1 MLQNVLYIVLE
12 AGEKVLEIYNK
23 DFSVEYKED
32 KTPLT
37 EADKISHKIITE
49 GLKELTPD
57 IPIISEEGKD
67 IPYEERKSFKKLWLV
82 DPLDGTKEF
91 INKRDEFTLNVAL
104 VVEGEPVLGVVY
116 APAKNVIYF
125 AEKGKGAFKGDVV
138 AGDIF
143 DSAKLPLRFEFEQP
157 LRVVASRS
165 HRDEKTEEFIKKLS
179 RSFLVETTSA
189 GSSLKF
195 CLLAEGNADVY
206 PRFGPTMEW
215 DTAAGHAVLKE
226 TGGFVYSLENL
237 GELRYNKESLR
248 NGPFVALR
256 KEVAPHIL
264 PLLKNT

>member
-1 MLQNVLYIVLE
+1 MLQDIVYILLE
-12 AGEKVLEIYNK
+12 AGEQVLEIYNK

-37 EADKISHKIITE
+37 EADRTSHKIITE
-49 GLKELTPD
+49 GLKKLTPD
-57 IPIISEEGKD
+57 IPIISEEGRD
-67 IPYEERKSFKKLWLV
+67 IPYEERKNFEKLWLV

-104 VVEGEPVLGVVY
+104 VIEGEPVLGVVY

-143 DSAKLPLRFEFEQP
+143 DTAKLPLKFGFEQP
-157 LRVVASRS
+157 LKVVASRS
-165 HRDEKTEEFIKKLS
+165 HRDDKTEEFIQRLS
-179 RSFLVETTSA
+179 QSFLVESTSA

-195 CLLAEGNADVY
+195 CLLAEGKADIY

-226 TGGFVYSLENL
+226 AGGLVYSLENL
-237 GELRYNKESLR
+237 EELRYNKESLK

-256 KEVAPHIL
+256 REVAPHIL
-264 PLLKNT
+264 PLLKRS

>member
-1 MLQNVLYIVLE
+1 MFRAILNLVLE
-12 AGEKVLEIYNK
+12 AGKEVLEIYNRGFEVK
-23 DFSVEYKED
+23 YKED

-37 EADKISHKIITE
+37 EADRISHQIITE
-49 GLKELTPD
+49 GLQKLTPN
-57 IPIISEEGKD
+57 IPIISEEGQG
-67 IPYEERKSFKKLWLV
+67 IPYTERKNFNKLWLV

-125 AEKGKGAFKGDVV
+125 AEKGKGAFKGKLLKGEVFE
-138 AGDIF
+138 IT
-143 DSAKLPLRFEFEQP
+143 KLPLRSGFYQP
-157 LRVVASRS
+157 LRVIASRS
-165 HRDEKTEEFIKKLS
+165 HRDKETERFIQRLS
-179 RSFLVETTSA
+179 QSFMVETTSA

-226 TGGFVYSLENL
+226 VGGFVYSLENL
-237 GELRYNKESLR
+237 EELRYNKESLK
-248 NGPFVALR
+248 NEAFVAVR
-256 KEVAPHIL
+256 REVAPHIL
-264 PLLKNT
+264 PLLKSF